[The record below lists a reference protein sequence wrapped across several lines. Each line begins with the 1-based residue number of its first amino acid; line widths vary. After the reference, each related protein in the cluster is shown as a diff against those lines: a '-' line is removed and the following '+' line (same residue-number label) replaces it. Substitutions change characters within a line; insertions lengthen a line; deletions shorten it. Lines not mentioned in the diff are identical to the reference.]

1 MEVLQRSGKCSEG
14 WAEGEFSGWKSYREY
29 ENFLKAGLR
38 VNYMR
43 GLLFEAALLTWLVTG
58 VRDLQI

>member
-1 MEVLQRSGKCSEG
+1 MRKCSEG

>member
-1 MEVLQRSGKCSEG
+1 MGGFFR
-14 WAEGEFSGWKSYREY
+14 WKSCREF
-29 ENFLKAGLR
+29 ENVLRAGMR

-43 GLLFEAALLTWLVTG
+43 GLLFEAALLTWLVIG

>member
-1 MEVLQRSGKCSEG
+1 MEVLQRSGKCSED
-14 WAEGEFSGWKSYREY
+14 WAEGEFSGWKSCREF
-29 ENFLKAGLR
+29 ENVLRAGLR

-43 GLLFEAALLTWLVTG
+43 GLLFEAALLTWLVIG